1 MPEKAAGPS
10 SGGPEQ
16 ARAGHPVRGPRGSRC
31 GSSCPTSAAFGGPR
45 QDELP
50 PTRLRRQ
57 ARAAAP
63 LSGFRRNEAA
73 QESNLPTDGLHR
85 PAGFED
91 RMGHRA
97 PAAPRRA
104 VYGHGA
110 VLGALGGSLDT
121 VYPGAA
127 GREMREVRRKTARTA
142 YSASASASTPS
153 LARRRMRSRVSSIR
167 SRSSA
172 VSSSATDDSGSG
184 GSYAAKAAAGAGGG
198 W

>member
-1 MPEKAAGPS
+1 M
-10 SGGPEQ
+10 
-16 ARAGHPVRGPRGSRC
+16 RRGISPM
-31 GSSCPTSAAFGGPR
+31 SA
-45 QDELP
+45 Q
-50 PTRLRRQ
+50 
-57 ARAAAP
+57 
-63 LSGFRRNEAA
+63 NEAA

-104 VYGHGA
+104 VYG
-110 VLGALGGSLDT
+110 LGASN
-121 VYPGAA
+121 A
-127 GREMREVRRKTARTA
+127 A

-172 VSSSATDDSGSG
+172 VSSSATDGSDSG
-184 GSYAAKAAAGAGGG
+184 GSYVAKAAAGGGGG